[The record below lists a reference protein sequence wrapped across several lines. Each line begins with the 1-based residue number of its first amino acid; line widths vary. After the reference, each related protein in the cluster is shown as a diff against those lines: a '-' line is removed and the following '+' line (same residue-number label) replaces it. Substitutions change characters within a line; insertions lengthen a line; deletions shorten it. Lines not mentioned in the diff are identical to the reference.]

1 MLARDLPCVLM
12 AVDPGKASGWALT
25 YVAPYEPHL
34 RTWSHGTTETWLH
47 RSDACTHAHA
57 IAHAIGQP
65 LVVVAETWRVSGGGK
80 QGREGRASWNTQTIA
95 GLGAQWGLWL
105 AELQRLD
112 VPERRIV
119 RVDTGTWGQVVLGR
133 SRMTT
138 EQRHAASRLRAR
150 SVLGHD
156 VGPDEAA
163 ALCLGLWGLRSEK
176 VAAAIGKRELRRLG
190 WSEEGS

>member
-65 LVVVAETWRVSGGGK
+65 LVVVAETWRMKKTGPKKSQSK
-80 QGREGRASWNTQTIA
+80 I
-95 GLGAQWGLWL
+95 GLPQILSLAAQWGRWL
-105 AELQRLD
+105 AELERLD
-112 VPERRIV
+112 VPAKRIV
-119 RVDTGTWGQVVLGR
+119 LVETGTWRQAIFGR
-133 SRMTT
+133 SRGGSAGFKTQAMM
-138 EQRHAASRLRAR
+138 RAR
-150 SVLGHD
+150 AVLGHNMTA
-156 VGPDEAA
+156 DEAE
-163 ALCLGLWGLRSEK
+163 ALCIGLYGLRSEK

-190 WSEEGS
+190 WSEEGL

>member
-12 AVDPGKASGWALT
+12 AVDPGKTSGWALWT
-25 YVAPYEPHL
+25 GKGWETGVADYWKT
-34 RTWSHGTTETWLH
+34 RAGTCLDAGMWAHETQ
-47 RSDACTHAHA
+47 R
-57 IAHAIGQP
+57 P

-80 QGREGRASWNTQTIA
+80 QGREGRASWNSATIA

-119 RVDTGTWGQVVLGR
+119 RVDTGTWGQAVLGR

-138 EQRHAASRLRAR
+138 EQRRAASRLRAR
-150 SVLGHD
+150 AVLGRD
-156 VGPDEAA
+156 VTHDEAA
-163 ALCLGLWGLRSEK
+163 ALCIGLWALRSEK
-176 VAAAIGKRELRRLG
+176 VAKAIGARELKRLG
-190 WSEEGS
+190 WNEA

>member
-1 MLARDLPCVLM
+1 MLAHDLPCTIL
-12 AVDPGKASGWALT
+12 AVDPGKTSGWAVHVDDEWHT
-25 YVAPYEPHL
+25 GVAEDYRARRL
-34 RTWSHGTTETWLH
+34 AAYDAWSCAR
-47 RSDACTHAHA
+47 RSDR
-57 IAHAIGQP
+57 P
-65 LVVVAETWRVSGGGK
+65 LVVVAETWRVSGGK
-80 QGREGRASWNTQTIA
+80 QGREGRASWNSATIA

-138 EQRHAASRLRAR
+138 EQRHVASQLRAR
-150 SVLGHD
+150 AVLGHD

-163 ALCLGLWGLRSEK
+163 ALCIGLYGLRSEK

-190 WSEEGS
+190 WSKEGS